1 MTREFR
7 ASESSDGVLHV
18 LFLSLNPDKILNPA
32 VITQHASH
40 LAELDREEKLVLAGP
55 LLGRFTGLIVLQV
68 SSLAEATAIAEA
80 DPMVRGGYQS
90 YIVATWLVANKQNN
104 YQPPPPTGKP

>member
-1 MTREFR
+1 MAREFP
-7 ASESSDGVLHV
+7 ASEMRDGMLYV
-18 LFLSLNPDKILNPA
+18 LFLSLNPDTVLNPA
-32 VITQHASH
+32 VIAKHASH

-80 DPMVRGGYQS
+80 DPMIRNG
-90 YIVATWLVANKQNN
+90 
-104 YQPPPPTGKP
+104 